1 MYGDCFAEVL
11 RLAVNLPDLIHCDN
25 VGLDI
30 PRNSQASSNVRLYL
44 SILSSYLFI
53 NLTDVITK
61 PAFSRES
68 VRGECGDFFLRDGR
82 EFL

>member
-1 MYGDCFAEVL
+1 MYGDCFADVL

-25 VGLDI
+25 VGLDN

-44 SILSSYLFI
+44 SILASYLFI
-53 NLTDVITK
+53 NLTDVITQ

-68 VRGECGDFFLRDGR
+68 VRG
-82 EFL
+82 

>member
-1 MYGDCFAEVL
+1 MAAIHAWRVMIYGDCFADVL

-44 SILSSYLFI
+44 SILASYLFVDLPDEI
-53 NLTDVITK
+53 AQPPL
-61 PAFSRES
+61 SRK
-68 VRGECGDFFLRDGR
+68 
-82 EFL
+82 